1 MKNNIWGTDLAD
13 MQLINNFNKGT
24 RFALSAIDMF
34 SKHAWVIPLKY
45 KKDITVVDAFH
56 KIWNNS
62 TKFHSMRKPNKMWA
76 DKGSEFNL
84 M

>member
-1 MKNNIWGTDLAD
+1 
-13 MQLINNFNKGT
+13 
-24 RFALSAIDMF
+24 MF

-45 KKDITVVDAFH
+45 KKYITVVDAFH

-76 DKGSEFNL
+76 DKGSEFYL